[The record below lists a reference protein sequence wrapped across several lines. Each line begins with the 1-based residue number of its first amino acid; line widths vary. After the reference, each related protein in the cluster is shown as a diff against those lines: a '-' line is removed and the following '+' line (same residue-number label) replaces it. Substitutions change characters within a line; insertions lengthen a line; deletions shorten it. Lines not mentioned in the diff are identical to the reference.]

1 MCWVPNHSKADRI
14 LPKCQ
19 RACYTWSW
27 DISNVHSFSFSR
39 TSGLPTGTC
48 NTDAKFETKHYT
60 QTPLQE
66 VWQYLLDESVQTG
79 GKRLWQSRE
88 TGKTGK
94 QTRDTGTEHEKREI
108 QGPNI
113 AGNARYRY
121 RTSRETRDTGTE
133 HRGKR
138 EIQGPNITKNWRW
151 RNQASRET
159 WVTETEHGMN
169 RDTQERTLTTGTRQR
184 QRALTDVSLTPLLST

>member
-113 AGNARYRY
+113 AGNARYRD
-121 RTSRETRDTGTE
+121 RTSRKTGDGGIKHHGKHELQKRNMAWIVTHRNGHSRQARDKDNV
-133 HRGKR
+133 H
-138 EIQGPNITKNWRW
+138 W
-151 RNQASRET
+151 
-159 WVTETEHGMN
+159 
-169 RDTQERTLTTGTRQR
+169 LTCR
-184 QRALTDVSLTPLLST
+184 SLRYSPHSKSGQHSQYTYRLQ